1 MAQQI
6 INNGTTAG
14 DGTGENLFNAFEKV
28 NDNFTELYARTDIGS
43 TASTTALTASDLN
56 TAFPSAP
63 NGFRVQAL
71 NMIPN
76 PLIYTKVSTGWASA
90 IITIL

>member
-1 MAQQI
+1 MAQQTI
-6 INNGTTAG
+6 DATDVLNVGRGKI
-14 DGTGENLFNAFEKV
+14 

-90 IITIL
+90 IITVL

>member
-1 MAQQI
+1 MAKQTI
-6 INNGTTAG
+6 LST
-14 DGTGENLFNAFEKV
+14 DNLPTSLPKI
-28 NDNFTELYARTDIGS
+28 NDNFTELYNRTDFGT
-43 TASTTALTASDLN
+43 TASTTPLTASDLN

-76 PLIYTKVSTGWASA
+76 PLIYTKVSTGWTSSVV
-90 IITIL
+90 TIL